1 MFDGRHCTNKNLDLL
16 LKETKKVKA
25 GVSSFELENYLKLIE
40 RFDKEIA
47 DRLRIDIE
55 RSSKE
60 ENVIKAI
67 DKNINELIQNI
78 IVDINEHK

>member
-1 MFDGRHCTNKNLDLL
+1 MFDGRHCTNKDLDLL

-25 GVSSFELENYLKLIE
+25 GVSSFEFENYLKLIE

-55 RSSKE
+55 RSSRE

-78 IVDINEHK
+78 IVDINEHT

>member
-1 MFDGRHCTNKNLDLL
+1 MFDGRHCTNKDLDFL

-25 GVSSFELENYLKLIE
+25 GASSFELENYLKLIE